1 MDYDRDSEM
10 VEEGISGQAGDES
23 GKKWYTV
30 REAAEF
36 LGVSEPTIFRWM
48 KEGTLSY
55 YKVGGATRFSEE
67 GLEAIFEKT
76 TGTKE
81 VEVLSNRCASCGHGV
96 LIDGQLRGAGKQ
108 YFKPEKS
115 AFWVLAESMVPTR
128 TRVCAACGYVH
139 LFADTAKLKKL
150 KAKPAEE
157 KSEEEEA

>member
-1 MDYDRDSEM
+1 MDYERDSEM
-10 VEEGISGQAGDES
+10 DQRGIRGQAGDES
-23 GKKWYTV
+23 GKKWYSV

-36 LGVSEPTIFRWM
+36 LGVSEPTVFRWM

-55 YKVGGATRFSEE
+55 YKVGGATRFSTE

-108 YFKPEKS
+108 YFKPAKS
-115 AFWVLAESMVPTR
+115 SFWVLSEAMVPTHA
-128 TRVCAACGYVH
+128 RVCAACGYVH
-139 LFADTAKLKKL
+139 LHADTAKLKKL
-150 KAKPAEE
+150 KAKAIEE
-157 KSEEEEA
+157 RVEGEE